1 MIDQLPAILVAF
13 GSVLVGYGACARRW
27 QRVVLV
33 LVGVAL
39 AMGAEPIGLRAQIW
53 TLESEGDMNRVASYF
68 RGGGPY
74 WNEEFLLK
82 KNEPAVARAALAIA
96 DDMEKAIS
104 LAWEDLEQ
112 FRVTGELPY
121 SAAWVFVHEYLSTL
135 PPQRDLIEVIG
146 AERATRLTDAAGA
159 MLAQYVREVHKGWW
173 MDGALRDL
181 PAAILVACLR
191 DPVAAELLEAGC
203 CDELIARRLFLNSGE
218 RLMISGLRGPQV
230 EHLGLEVRRLAWID
244 ELGVQ
249 HPIPVDGT
257 ATLRR
262 YGAVLAF
269 GGLTPPAKW
278 NGTIL
283 IDGQWIVDDGIGR
296 IGVRSNEARPFG
308 KARTFIVEV
317 RSEIT
322 REPAFEFSG
331 ERRGNGE
338 RP

>member
-1 MIDQLPAILVAF
+1 
-13 GSVLVGYGACARRW
+13 
-27 QRVVLV
+27 
-33 LVGVAL
+33 
-39 AMGAEPIGLRAQIW
+39 
-53 TLESEGDMNRVASYF
+53 
-68 RGGGPY
+68 
-74 WNEEFLLK
+74 
-82 KNEPAVARAALAIA
+82 
-96 DDMEKAIS
+96 MEKAIS

-218 RLMISGLRGPQV
+218 QLMISGLRGPQV
-230 EHLGLEVRRLAWID
+230 EHLALEVRRLAWID

-322 REPAFEFSG
+322 REPAFEFSR

-338 RP
+338 LP